1 MIFASFCEVL
11 AITARATLPL
21 DMEAAMAAQHTT
33 ATKLALA
40 GFRGPFAVRSA
51 FEPVIVDETGAPIAM
66 ALPGP
71 SPVYRMQL
79 AEEIAAALNARCA
92 IPEPAIGDRFDPHH
106 LAAVSAESR
115 HFAERTASG
124 ELPSA
129 AE

>member
-1 MIFASFCEVL
+1 MIFPPFCPAL
-11 AITARATLPL
+11 ALEARAILPL
-21 DMEAAMAAQHTT
+21 DMEAAMAAQNTV

-51 FEPVIVDETGAPIAM
+51 FEPVILDQTGAAIAM

-71 SPVYRMQL
+71 SAVYRMQL

-92 IPEPAIGDRFDPHH
+92 IPEPAIGGRLDPHH
-106 LAAVSAESR
+106 LAGVRAESR
-115 HFAERTASG
+115 HFADRTASG
-124 ELPSA
+124 EIPEA